1 MAPNFQRLVRFR
13 DENGQINYGEAPA
26 DEELI
31 GKRVPIYTG
40 SDPWD
45 LQHTTQTATITEV
58 LCPLSSVPIIYGI
71 GMNYK
76 AHIAET
82 KFPTP
87 AHPVIFTKPPDALA
101 GPYDP
106 ILVDPRCADLDYEG
120 ELCIVLGADCKNFV
134 QGTDDA
140 RSYVLGY
147 TVGNDVSSRFWQAP
161 PQSGNQHGYAKSF
174 DGFAPIGPVIVS
186 VDAVASRHRV
196 LPAPDPDLRLRTLVN
211 GEERQDSRTSDLLF
225 GVGEILEHLSRAT
238 TLRRGTVI
246 MTGTPGGVAAFMKP
260 PRWLRSG
267 DVVEVEVEG
276 LGKIKN
282 KMVVLS
288 DNL

>member
-1 MAPNFQRLVRFR
+1 MALNFQRLVRFR
-13 DENGQINYGEAPA
+13 DEHGQIHYGEAPA
-26 DEELI
+26 NEELI
-31 GKRVPIYTG
+31 GTQVPIYTG
-40 SDPWD
+40 SDPWN
-45 LQHTTQTATITEV
+45 LQRTTQTATVTDV
-58 LCPLSSVPIIYGI
+58 LCPLASVPIIYGI

-82 KFPTP
+82 KFPVP

-106 ILVDPRCADLDYEG
+106 ILVDSRCTDLDYEG
-120 ELCIVLGADCKNFV
+120 ELCIVLGADCKNFTK
-134 QGTDDA
+134 GTDDVGT
-140 RSYVLGY
+140 YILGY

-186 VDAVASRHRV
+186 VDAVASQHRV
-196 LPAPDPDLRLRTLVN
+196 LRTGDPDLRLRTQVN
-211 GEERQDSRTSDLLF
+211 GEERQNSWTSDLLF
-225 GVGEILEHLSRAT
+225 CLGDILEHLSRGT

-267 DVVEVEVEG
+267 DVVEVEIEG
-276 LGKIKN
+276 LGRITN
-282 KMVVLS
+282 TIVMLS
-288 DNL
+288 